1 MIKIEFS
8 ALSRQCLDRRIP
20 CIKKLESEVL
30 TFFKE
35 LSQMGITI
43 NWQLTQEK
51 ARRKL
56 NRRYAEVNP
65 INLKYKYP
73 LNTLYLGFL
82 R

>member
-51 ARRKL
+51 ALRKL

-73 LNTLYLGFL
+73 FNTLYLGFQ

>member
-1 MIKIEFS
+1 MIEIEFS

-43 NWQLTQEK
+43 NWQLTHEK
-51 ARRKL
+51 ALRKL
-56 NRRYAEVNP
+56 KRRYAEVNP

-73 LNTLYLGFL
+73 FNTLYLDFQ